1 MSPNPEG
8 WRRARTLLFFFLFL
22 SITVSSLL
30 PAVEKAKK
38 RSNAAEAASAESVPK
53 PQLLNA
59 DTDPTLRYPVARMG
73 HGVLSLSFGWFD
85 VTRSSA
91 HYEVVVPAGRSG
103 DSFGVSRKEIEGL
116 DFQGL
121 FMEFQSLQGND
132 CRNTPGCAFE
142 GSVVVK
148 NKQTIFY
155 LPQSQWGT
163 VHGGPGVV
171 RATER
176 GSHVTG
182 SICEAI
188 RNFDRALAQ
197 VRPPAPP
204 AVVAQPVAPPSE
216 PKPAAPVAPPAPP
229 TIVLSAPSGA
239 GPNQVLELK
248 ESPLVIRGVA
258 MDSTG
263 IPVVSINGAPANMR
277 PQNAQAAEFWTDP
290 LPLQSGGN
298 RIQIVASN
306 SAHVEAQLVFIVH
319 YTPKPSPN
327 PRALSKPQIIALL
340 QGGVLSERIAA
351 IIKERGIK
359 FTPTADDLDDLR
371 AAGADAELIA
381 AIQQAPPP

>member
-1 MSPNPEG
+1 MSPNPNV
-8 WRRARTLLFFFLFL
+8 WRKGRAVLLLFLII
-22 SITVSSLL
+22 SVTS
-30 PAVEKAKK
+30 AVAVVERAKK
-38 RSNAAEAASAESVPK
+38 RPNTPDEASTESIPK

-91 HYEVVVPAGRSG
+91 RYEVVVPPGRAG
-103 DSFGVSRKEIEGL
+103 DSFGVSRKEIESL

-132 CRNTPGCAFE
+132 CRNSPGCAFE

-148 NKQTIFY
+148 NKQMIFY

-171 RATER
+171 RAAER

-182 SICEAI
+182 SIYEAI
-188 RNFDRALAQ
+188 RHFDRALAL
-197 VRPPAPP
+197 VKPPAPP
-204 AVVAQPVAPPSE
+204 AVVAQPVATPPPE
-216 PKPAAPVAPPAPP
+216 PKPAMPPVAP

-239 GPNQVLELK
+239 GANQVIELK

-258 MDSTG
+258 MDTTG
-263 IPVVSINGAPANMR
+263 IPVVSINGALANMR

-306 SAHVEAQLVFIVH
+306 SAHVEAHLVFIVH
-319 YTPKPSPN
+319 YTPKPPPN
-327 PRALSKPQIIALL
+327 PRALSKPQIISLL
-340 QGGVLSERIAA
+340 RGGVLATRIADL
-351 IIKERGIK
+351 IKDRGIS
-359 FTPTADDLDDLR
+359 FMPTADDLGDIR
-371 AAGADAELIA
+371 AAGGNDEVIQAV
-381 AIQQAPPP
+381 QQAALPPR